1 MACRDGDW
9 RIVKLCEEGS
19 RLRGDCAK
27 LNSLGFLFVS
37 LGLADARAMYV
48 KIMSSARSMSQAT
61 KKCQQLWQRSASAAI
76 STAEIANIFTNWYAS
91 SAYFHPATERGLGK
105 RNALY

>member
-37 LGLADARAMYV
+37 LGLAEARAMYV
-48 KIMSSARSMSQAT
+48 KIGSSARSIAQT
-61 KKCQQLWQRSASAAI
+61 RKKCQQLWQRSASAAE
-76 STAEIANIFTNWYAS
+76 SVCC
-91 SAYFHPATERGLGK
+91 
-105 RNALY
+105 